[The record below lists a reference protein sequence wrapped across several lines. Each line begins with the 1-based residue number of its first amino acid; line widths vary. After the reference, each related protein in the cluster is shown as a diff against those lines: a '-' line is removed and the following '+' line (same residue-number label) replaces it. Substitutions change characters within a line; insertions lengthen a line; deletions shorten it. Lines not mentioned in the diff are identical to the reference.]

1 MCRFG
6 FPITWILR
14 VFYQLMHIIKPG
26 INRHVSIK
34 EHRLLQTEAEER
46 LDELL
51 LGLVTK
57 KKARFVSKTPLLRPK
72 KSNLLHTAG
81 LITSIIMNKL
91 SRGLSN

>member
-14 VFYQLMHIIKPG
+14 IFYQLMHIIKPG

-72 KSNLLHTAG
+72 KSTPRRRHKLNLHIPT
-81 LITSIIMNKL
+81 
-91 SRGLSN
+91 

>member
-57 KKARFVSKTPLLRPK
+57 KKARTPP
-72 KSNLLHTAG
+72 G

>member
-34 EHRLLQTEAEER
+34 EHGLLQTEAEER

-57 KKARFVSKTPLLRPK
+57 KKSEVRLFNMRTPP
-72 KSNLLHTAG
+72 G